1 MNGQTNEHSASG
13 LKSRIGLIA
22 GVIAATVVLSLDLD
36 PANPAVTRTAAVAVL
51 MAIWWIT
58 EAIPIPATA
67 LIPVALFPLLG
78 VMNGK
83 AVAATYFN
91 NVIFL
96 FIGGFI
102 VALAMQRWHLH
113 RRIALRIIM
122 LIGAS
127 PRRLMLGFML
137 ATAFLSM
144 WISNTATAM
153 MMLPIALAV
162 IFKLRESQPGAA
174 VNRLAIGLLLGI
186 AYAAS
191 IGGIATLIGT
201 PPNLAFNRIF
211 HTTFP
216 AAPEITFADWFVFGL
231 PTTLVLLTAAW
242 LLLTLMYAP
251 HRGTL
256 APDLALFR
264 KEYARLGK
272 MSYEEK
278 LVLVHFAVLAFL
290 WLFRKSIT
298 VGSFA
303 IPGWSEIFGNAA
315 FIDDGTVAMM
325 IALLLFVVPSRS
337 ERGERLMNWRTAVKL
352 NWGIVIL
359 FGGGFALAAGFK
371 ESGLSAWLAQQL
383 TGLAGVPQIGM
394 VASVSTLLTFLTE
407 LTSNTATTQIVLP
420 LLGALAKAIRVNPLL
435 LMIPA
440 TLSASCAFMLPVATP
455 PNAIVFGSGEVK
467 MGDMMRVG
475 IILNLLGVVLITALV
490 YLVGL
495 AAFGIDPGQ
504 FPAWAE

>member
-1 MNGQTNEHSASG
+1 MSRKSNDRLPGD
-13 LKSRIGLIA
+13 LKSRLGLVAGIGA
-22 GVIAATVVLSLDLD
+22 AFVIMLLDLD
-36 PANPAVTRTAAVAVL
+36 PASPVVTRTAAVAVL

-67 LIPVALFPLLG
+67 LLPVALFPLLG
-78 VMNGK
+78 VMSGK
-83 AVAATYFN
+83 DVAATYFN

-96 FIGGFI
+96 FVGGFI
-102 VALAMQRWHLH
+102 VALAMERWNLH

-127 PRRLMLGFML
+127 PRRILLGFMI

-144 WISNTATAM
+144 WISNTATTM
-153 MMLPIALAV
+153 MMVPIALAV

-174 VNRLAIGLLLGI
+174 VNRLAVGLLIGI

-201 PPNLAFNRIF
+201 PPNLAFNKIF

-216 AAPEITFADWFVFGL
+216 GAPEITFADWFVFGL
-231 PTTLVLLTAAW
+231 PVSLVLLAAAW
-242 LLLTLMYAP
+242 SLLTLMFSP
-251 HRGTL
+251 RRGEL
-256 APDLALFR
+256 SPDLALFR
-264 KEYARLGK
+264 DERAKLGR
-272 MSYEEK
+272 MSFEEK
-278 LVLVHFAVLAFL
+278 LVLVHFVVLAFL
-290 WLFRKSIT
+290 WLFRSAIQI
-298 VGSFA
+298 GSLT
-303 IPGWSEIFGNAA
+303 IPGWSQLFGSPSY
-315 FIDDGTVAMM
+315 IDDGTVA
-325 IALLLFVVPSRS
+325 IFVALLLFIMPARSR
-337 ERGERLMNWRTAVKL
+337 RGERLMDWRTAVKL

-383 TGLAGVPQIGM
+383 TGLAGVPQVGM

-420 LLGALAKAIRVNPLL
+420 LLASLAKAIRINPLL
-435 LMIPA
+435 LMVPA

-455 PNAIVFGSGEVK
+455 PNAIIFGTGEIK
-467 MGDMMRVG
+467 MSDLMRVG
-475 IILNLLGVVLITALV
+475 IILNLVGVLLITALV
-490 YLVGL
+490 YLIGL

-504 FPAWAE
+504 FPAWA